1 MSNFQ
6 VSAGNQVGAAAQ
18 GATASPSI
26 EALITQLGETHRA
39 VLTQAQVVGKAAGD
53 WLASAVMGP
62 GYIIPENEANL
73 ILAEATNPANPIQ
86 VAIRANTQ
94 DPNYPV
100 NLEYAIAL
108 FACNCVGKAKS
119 DIADQINW
127 QVQQSSP
134 GTNFAGMANNHVKDI
149 SESIQLTDLI
159 EASVQKLLFSGGD
172 TATSRLNL
180 N

>member
-18 GATASPSI
+18 GAPASPSI

-39 VLTQAQVVGKAAGD
+39 VLTQAQVLGKAAGD

-62 GYIIPENEANL
+62 GFIIPETEANL

-86 VAIRANTQ
+86 VAIKANTQ

-100 NLEYAIAL
+100 NLEYEIAL
-108 FACNCVGKAKS
+108 FACSCVGKAKS

-127 QVQQSSP
+127 HTP
-134 GTNFAGMANNHVKDI
+134 
-149 SESIQLTDLI
+149 EL
-159 EASVQKLLFSGGD
+159 
-172 TATSRLNL
+172 SRN
-180 N
+180 

>member
-6 VSAGNQVGAAAQ
+6 VSAGNQFGAEAQ

-39 VLTQAQVVGKAAGD
+39 VLTQAQVLGKAAGD

-62 GYIIPENEANL
+62 GFIIPETEANL

-86 VAIRANTQ
+86 VAIKANPQ

-100 NLEYAIAL
+100 NLEYAIAS
-108 FACNCVGKAKS
+108 FACNCVGKSKS

-127 QVQQSSP
+127 
-134 GTNFAGMANNHVKDI
+134 
-149 SESIQLTDLI
+149 
-159 EASVQKLLFSGGD
+159 
-172 TATSRLNL
+172 
-180 N
+180 